1 MERTKVSV
9 LMGVQNLEKYI
20 SQSIESVLTQ
30 TFTDFEFIILDDG
43 STDRTL
49 EIIKEYAAKDDRIRY
64 FSFPQR
70 WGLPMAAILQ
80 IEKSVGKYLARM
92 DGGRFIEARKTDAAG
107 KYLDSTQN
115 VAFAFPGEKL
125 LMKQGKRTL

>member
-1 MERTKVSV
+1 MSVPKVSV

-64 FSFPQR
+64 FSFPQKMEMCIR
-70 WGLPMAAILQ
+70 DRP
-80 IEKSVGKYLARM
+80 
-92 DGGRFIEARKTDAAG
+92 
-107 KYLDSTQN
+107 
-115 VAFAFPGEKL
+115 
-125 LMKQGKRTL
+125 